1 MMDALN
7 ALGSKPHPL
16 AELLYT
22 NIGMHPM
29 MAGNLLD
36 PPSPLSEVAKW
47 FNPTLNASQ
56 QTAIQTSLRAKQIGL
71 IHGPPGTG
79 KTSTLVE
86 LILQAILRQQRILV
100 TAPSNIAVDTILIR
114 LATAMEAASSSAVGL
129 SAAELDT
136 LSRARRSIV
145 RLGHP
150 ARIHPYT
157 QEYSLDNR
165 VFTDEGTEVVEDVRK
180 ELKEVRTALA
190 KGGKSIEKYHKQ
202 ISSGVTAA
210 GDPDATNTTT
220 SRAAQKKDLR
230 REANKLRGEV
240 QERERAVV
248 KGILSQAAVVFATCV
263 GAASH
268 MLTPLNFDLV
278 IVDEAAQALEAAT
291 WIPMLRCG
299 HLSTYEELRRERRKI
314 AAFADVGKRSGGRVI
329 LAGDHCQLPPTVK
342 SEAAAAQGLSTTL
355 FERVIQFTAPST
367 GSTAKVFASVTTMLN
382 VQYRMH
388 DVINHWASHAM
399 YEGKLTA
406 HETVKHHS
414 LLDLIRPDEVRAD
427 PDADVDCPPV
437 MLFVDTSGAAMYEE
451 DATPENGVALAANT
465 SSKANGKDKVV
476 KSSFSHRNV
485 HEAAIVVDH
494 LVRLLKRYPL
504 SLSCRQI
511 GLITPYNGQV
521 QCLKSLVAEN
531 AFLQRRRDIDELD
544 IKTVDG
550 FQGGEKEII
559 LFSFVRSNSD
569 VMGAGRV
576 GFLRDSRR
584 INVAVTRTKRHF
596 VGVGDRL
603 TISSDPFVRG
613 LLQHIEDFGDFLA
626 VEDFQADGGDGL
638 DGGRDGGGSLR
649 SCRRPDEDVER
660 LVAEFQQAA
669 MQTTT
674 STAASAKQKATP
686 SQSQGGQPR
695 NGKKP
700 ATMEAAKAAAATRRD
715 TATVGGA
722 STPVNDAAKEME
734 KQRHREHIHAL
745 LTAFVSPTV
754 SFASLQLACDAF
766 TTQLSPRTASGAA
779 PSPLVTIADRGCA
792 LHFSVDLSSFHR
804 LLVHEVA
811 ELFVSEKNPT
821 EKILRHRSVGDADQ
835 RRLEVWVIS
844 SLARDLAA
852 KRQSASALPA
862 VTAVPGASASS
873 TALPPPPP
881 NATPTIASLAAIA
894 HLERQRQ
901 KQLQQQAQEKKAKQL
916 EASLKQA
923 ATEDDFLDVL
933 IAQNAKEADAK
944 KYRLGNVRPM
954 PNFDKEQAKDKLR
967 QKLDASQQARK
978 VVLSEEEQ
986 KAAGGSHK
994 KVVKKP
1000 PPNFGGGRLGSK

>member
-1 MMDALN
+1 
-7 ALGSKPHPL
+7 
-16 AELLYT
+16 
-22 NIGMHPM
+22 
-29 MAGNLLD
+29 
-36 PPSPLSEVAKW
+36 
-47 FNPTLNASQ
+47 
-56 QTAIQTSLRAKQIGL
+56 
-71 IHGPPGTG
+71 
-79 KTSTLVE
+79 
-86 LILQAILRQQRILV
+86 
-100 TAPSNIAVDTILIR
+100 
-114 LATAMEAASSSAVGL
+114 
-129 SAAELDT
+129 
-136 LSRARRSIV
+136 
-145 RLGHP
+145 
-150 ARIHPYT
+150 
-157 QEYSLDNR
+157 
-165 VFTDEGTEVVEDVRK
+165 
-180 ELKEVRTALA
+180 
-190 KGGKSIEKYHKQ
+190 
-202 ISSGVTAA
+202 
-210 GDPDATNTTT
+210 
-220 SRAAQKKDLR
+220 
-230 REANKLRGEV
+230 
-240 QERERAVV
+240 
-248 KGILSQAAVVFATCV
+248 
-263 GAASH
+263 

-626 VEDFQADGGDGL
+626 VEDFQAD
-638 DGGRDGGGSLR
+638 
-649 SCRRPDEDVER
+649 
-660 LVAEFQQAA
+660 
-669 MQTTT
+669 
-674 STAASAKQKATP
+674 
-686 SQSQGGQPR
+686 
-695 NGKKP
+695 
-700 ATMEAAKAAAATRRD
+700 AAATRRD

>member
-1 MMDALN
+1 M
-7 ALGSKPHPL
+7 
-16 AELLYT
+16 
-22 NIGMHPM
+22 
-29 MAGNLLD
+29 
-36 PPSPLSEVAKW
+36 
-47 FNPTLNASQ
+47 
-56 QTAIQTSLRAKQIGL
+56 
-71 IHGPPGTG
+71 
-79 KTSTLVE
+79 
-86 LILQAILRQQRILV
+86 
-100 TAPSNIAVDTILIR
+100 
-114 LATAMEAASSSAVGL
+114 
-129 SAAELDT
+129 
-136 LSRARRSIV
+136 
-145 RLGHP
+145 
-150 ARIHPYT
+150 
-157 QEYSLDNR
+157 
-165 VFTDEGTEVVEDVRK
+165 VEDVRK

-202 ISSGVTAA
+202 ISSGVAA
-210 GDPDATNTTT
+210 GGDPDATNATT

-240 QERERAVV
+240 QARERAVV

-414 LLDLIRPDEVRAD
+414 LLDLIRPDEVKAD

-700 ATMEAAKAAAATRRD
+700 ATKEAAKAAAATRRD

-722 STPVNDAAKEME
+722 STSVNDAAKEME
-734 KQRHREHIHAL
+734 KQRHREHIHTL

-779 PSPLVTIADRGCA
+779 SSPLVTIADRGCA

-862 VTAVPGASASS
+862 VTAVPGDTAVGSSAAATKDDGEADDDGDNEDDDDDAAVAGANANSTASKNKKKKANNKKKGSTGPAGASASS

-901 KQLQQQAQEKKAKQL
+901 KQLQQQAQEKKAKEL

-954 PNFDKEQAKDKLR
+954 PNFEKVQAKDKLR

>member
-1 MMDALN
+1 M
-7 ALGSKPHPL
+7 
-16 AELLYT
+16 
-22 NIGMHPM
+22 
-29 MAGNLLD
+29 
-36 PPSPLSEVAKW
+36 
-47 FNPTLNASQ
+47 
-56 QTAIQTSLRAKQIGL
+56 
-71 IHGPPGTG
+71 
-79 KTSTLVE
+79 
-86 LILQAILRQQRILV
+86 
-100 TAPSNIAVDTILIR
+100 
-114 LATAMEAASSSAVGL
+114 
-129 SAAELDT
+129 
-136 LSRARRSIV
+136 
-145 RLGHP
+145 
-150 ARIHPYT
+150 
-157 QEYSLDNR
+157 
-165 VFTDEGTEVVEDVRK
+165 VEDVRR

-202 ISSGVTAA
+202 ISGAAA
-210 GDPDATNTTT
+210 GDPDASIIT

-230 REANKLRGEV
+230 REANQLRSEV
-240 QERERAVV
+240 QKRERAVV

-299 HLSTYEELRRERRKI
+299 HLSPYDELRRDQRKI
-314 AAFADVGKRSGGRVI
+314 AAFADAGKRSGGRVI

-342 SEAAAAQGLSTTL
+342 SEAAAEQGLATTL
-355 FERVIQFTAPST
+355 FERLIRFTAPST
-367 GSTAKVFASVTTMLN
+367 GSTTKVFAPVTTMLN

-414 LLDLIRPDEVRAD
+414 LLDLIRPDEMKAAD
-427 PDADVDCPPV
+427 DGVDDPTDVDCPPV

-451 DATPENGVALAANT
+451 DASPENGVALTANT
-465 SSKANGKDKVV
+465 SSKANAKDKVV

-485 HEAAIVVDH
+485 HEAAIVIDH

-531 AFLQRRRDIDELD
+531 TFLQRRRDIDELD

-569 VMGAGRV
+569 LVGAGRV

-626 VEDFQADGGDGL
+626 VEDFQADGGDGVE
-638 DGGRDGGGSLR
+638 GGRDGGGSLR

-660 LVAEFQQAA
+660 LAAEFQQAA
-669 MQTTT
+669 VQST
-674 STAASAKQKATP
+674 STASVKQQKATP
-686 SQSQGGQPR
+686 SQQR

-700 ATMEAAKAAAATRRD
+700 AAKEAMKAAAVGRRD
-715 TATVGGA
+715 NATLTGA
-722 STPVNDAAKEME
+722 STAVTDAAKEME
-734 KQRHREHIHAL
+734 KKRHREHIHTL
-745 LTAFVSPTV
+745 LAAFVSPTV
-754 SFASLQLACDAF
+754 SFASLQHACDAF
-766 TTQLSPRTASGAA
+766 TAQLSSTPASGAVP
-779 PSPLVTIADRGCA
+779 PSTLVTIADRGCA
-792 LHFSVDLSSFHR
+792 LHFSVELSSFHR

-811 ELFVSEKNPT
+811 DMFVSEKNAT
-821 EKILRHRSVGDADQ
+821 EKILRHRSVGDGEQ
-835 RRLEVWVIS
+835 RRLEVWIIS

-852 KRQSASALPA
+852 KRQTSSALPVVTTVSPDTAA
-862 VTAVPGASASS
+862 VVSGAAVNADARDGDVGEADDDGDDDDDDAATAGAASNSAASKNKKKKANKKKGGNGPAGASASAS
-873 TALPPPPP
+873 ITTPPPPP

-901 KQLQQQAQEKKAKQL
+901 KQLQQQTQEKKAKQL

-933 IAQNAKEADAK
+933 IAQNAKEADATK
-944 KYRLGNVRPM
+944 HRLGNVRPM
-954 PNFDKEQAKDKLR
+954 PNFDKEHAKDKLR
-967 QKLDASQQARK
+967 QKLDASQQARR

-986 KAAGGSHK
+986 KTAGGSHK